1 VNENVIRPAAPADF
15 DAVGRLTVEAYRA
28 DGQLADEADGYG
40 EVLADVAGRA
50 AEGEV
55 LVAVDPSGTVVGAV
69 TFTLPGTRYAQL
81 AGPGEAEF
89 RMLAVDP
96 GRQGNGVGELLVW
109 ACVERA
115 GQTGASAVIICSR
128 DFATAAQR
136 LYARLGFVRVPERDW
151 SPMPGVNLLALRL
164 ALRRT

>member
-1 VNENVIRPAAPADF
+1 VNENVIRPATPADF
-15 DAVGRLTVEAYRA
+15 NAVGRVTVEAYRA

-55 LVAVDPSGTVVGAV
+55 LVAVDASGTVVGAV
-69 TFTLPGTRYAQL
+69 TFTLPGTPYAQL

-96 GRQGNGVGELLVW
+96 ARQGNGVGELLVR

-115 GQTGASAVIICSR
+115 GQTGASAVIICTR
-128 DFATAAQR
+128 DFALAAQR

-151 SPMPGVNLLALRL
+151 SPMPGVNLLGLRL
-164 ALRRT
+164 ALQ